1 MRAAVLAM
9 VAVVFWPLWADAI
22 LVGLTEDQVKEAV
35 THGVASYDVLRKE
48 KKPADNLDPDYVVD
62 LGPDAGQAYLFT
74 EFSTLALETRRYL
87 AIGEKMKD
95 EAIARVM
102 ASAKGKLVFLVT
114 VVGPK
119 RDFLRH
125 YKVTLVQGE
134 TMHKPA
140 ESDVHRG
147 SKVEG
152 AGDRHRAPGIY
163 SFDAKALDP
172 SSPATLVVSD
182 GGERELKFSF
192 DLSRLR

>member
-1 MRAAVLAM
+1 MRV
-9 VAVVFWPLWADAI
+9 AI
-22 LVGLTEDQVKEAV
+22 LVMAALALSPLRAEAILVELTEDQVKDAV
-35 THGVASYDVLRKE
+35 SHGVASYAVLRKE

-140 ESDVHRG
+140 ELDVHRG
-147 SKVEG
+147 SKVDG

-172 SSPATLVVSD
+172 SNPVTLVVSD
-182 GGERELKFSF
+182 GAERELKFSF
-192 DLSRLR
+192 DLSRLK